1 MGRSDR
7 LGTNISCFVAQIIYA
22 VHHDTFILYDR
33 NYINH
38 CENDTG
44 YNQQYNKSI
53 FIKSLFY
60 FIDKHN
66 EKLTRENKPGGEKVN
81 KCTTDFFE
89 TISRI
94 VLEIKI
100 DYFCYF
106 KSHIYPQLNSIFEDY
121 ARENNYRVPFDI
133 KKTIIVHLR
142 LDDGRGFPDYDG
154 LHCAH
159 HFRKN
164 IDDDKFA
171 DNCTDAQIKSINPHC
186 NRQSPLSKYKL
197 DYIINIAKLK
207 YPTHEVILITNPGE
221 NTDEYPYRCIQNV
234 DESFDLYLLCNCEV
248 VVLSRS
254 NFALSSLFF
263 NSMAN
268 DVYIPLWGHLP
279 CYGLFTKYDNTSFH
293 YFI

>member
-1 MGRSDR
+1 
-7 LGTNISCFVAQIIYA
+7 
-22 VHHDTFILYDR
+22 LYDR

-81 KCTTDFFE
+81 KFTTDFFE

-100 DYFCYF
+100 DYFYF
-106 KSHIYPQLNSIFEDY
+106 KSQIYPQLNSIFEDY

-159 HFRKN
+159 HFRSSNHTPKYLCKN
-164 IDDDKFA
+164 VYYNFLLRFSS
-171 DNCTDAQIKSINPHC
+171 TKSAILLRSIQKTNF
-186 NRQSPLSKYKL
+186 SKRFR
-197 DYIINIAKLK
+197 DC
-207 YPTHEVILITNPGE
+207 G
-221 NTDEYPYRCIQNV
+221 
-234 DESFDLYLLCNCEV
+234 
-248 VVLSRS
+248 
-254 NFALSSLFF
+254 
-263 NSMAN
+263 
-268 DVYIPLWGHLP
+268 
-279 CYGLFTKYDNTSFH
+279 
-293 YFI
+293 